1 MVRRKHNWNLYC
13 WRIEM
18 QLHFFYYVNF
28 LWYNIFGD
36 NMNLEDYINYLTI
49 EKKLSVNTIASYS
62 HDLSA
67 LLDYL
72 NKKSINTNSIKKE
85 HITSFLSHLR
95 DDNISA
101 RTTARVIT
109 SLKGYFKYLMKEN
122 EIKNNPMENIDS
134 PKIKKAL
141 PKVLTLEEVEKLLN
155 FKLETEFD
163 YRNKAMLEL
172 LYATGLR
179 VSELI
184 NLQLHD
190 INIKNKVLRVIGKGD
205 KERILPL
212 GDYALSALNEY
223 VNNYRSILQIKY
235 IDEALFLNN
244 HGKQITRQGF
254 FKILKQIANEVGIKK
269 EFSPHTLRHSFATHM
284 INGGAD
290 LKTVQTLLGHSDI
303 STTQIYTHITNE
315 TIKNNYEKFHPRD

>member
-1 MVRRKHNWNLYC
+1 
-13 WRIEM
+13 
-18 QLHFFYYVNF
+18 
-28 LWYNIFGD
+28 
-36 NMNLEDYINYLTI
+36 MNLEDYINYLTI

-141 PKVLTLEEVEKLLN
+141 PKVLTLEEVDKLLN

>member
-1 MVRRKHNWNLYC
+1 
-13 WRIEM
+13 
-18 QLHFFYYVNF
+18 
-28 LWYNIFGD
+28 
-36 NMNLEDYINYLTI
+36 MNLEDYINYLTI

-223 VNNYRSILQIKY
+223 VNNYRSILQKKY